1 MVGLGSG
8 QVQCWD
14 FVTHVI
20 KSLQEQWLIL
30 IQLIYY
36 NFSNIA
42 YEFTFFSPTQFNILL
57 FSNADNEFSLFSLSL
72 HRSPIYLCFSSTQPN
87 LQLFFFDT
95 HNLLLIFFPT
105 GQSITY
111 YYYQH
116 TQTITIFFNAPS
128 LLLFLISTNNLSL
141 TSKQSFL
148 NYLLNAFCVT
158 TEGDR
163 SIITSLTQP
172 MYLYSLQ
179 DARTWE
185 RCIECVATK

>member
-1 MVGLGSG
+1 MNLLFFPQHS
-8 QVQCWD
+8 
-14 FVTHVI
+14 
-20 KSLQEQWLIL
+20 S
-30 IQLIYY
+30 IYY
-36 NFSNIA
+36 CFPTQTMNSV
-42 YEFTFFSPTQFNILL
+42 FSPFLFTAVQSIYVFLQHNPICNYFLRHTQSVVN
-57 FSNADNEFSLFSLSL
+57 
-72 HRSPIYLCFSSTQPN
+72 
-87 LQLFFFDT
+87 FFT
-95 HNLLLIFFPT
+95 T

-116 TQTITIFFNAPS
+116 TQTITIFLNAPS

-148 NYLLNAFCVT
+148 NYLLNAFCIT
-158 TEGDR
+158 TEDDR

-185 RCIECVATK
+185 RCIECAATK